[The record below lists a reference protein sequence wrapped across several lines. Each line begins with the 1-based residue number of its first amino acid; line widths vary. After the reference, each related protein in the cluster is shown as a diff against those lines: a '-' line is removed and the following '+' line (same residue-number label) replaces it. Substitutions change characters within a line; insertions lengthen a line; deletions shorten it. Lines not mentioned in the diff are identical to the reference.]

1 MHISKVEHKKA
12 VVFLVMILGMVLYLS
27 SSPDFTGSV
36 ISDESGEQE
45 NIIADALAD
54 SKIGT
59 SFIFGSDFF
68 ILFALIILIFVAS
81 LCLLSRRKNKSKGKG
96 KR

>member
-68 ILFALIILIFVAS
+68 FGGCFCRCDQICNEVRPI
-81 LCLLSRRKNKSKGKG
+81 
-96 KR
+96 